1 MIEKPTEENFGP
13 RQREAVA
20 TLATPVGPAYV
31 ARPSTPFGGR
41 LARHKSAEKRARQD
55 VKRRERNR
63 TVRTRT
69 RGIVKALRAEI
80 ETGGAAVEGKLR
92 SAEGALRRAAT
103 KGVIPKR
110 RASRQ
115 VSRLAK
121 AANRAKAK

>member
-1 MIEKPTEENFGP
+1 
-13 RQREAVA
+13 
-20 TLATPVGPAYV
+20 
-31 ARPSTPFGGR
+31 

-69 RGIVKALRAEI
+69 RGIVKALRSEI
-80 ETGGAAVEGKLR
+80 EAGGAALGEKLR
-92 SAEGALRRAAT
+92 SAEAALRRAAT